1 VAVMALWRI
10 EIVRAKLEL
19 LGTIEAA
26 DLAEAVVKAMAEFN
40 IPEERRNRLIVQKI
54 GSKGLGRWLRM
65 PHPISAVYRTASL
78 KRIFPR
84 NPSLFR

>member
-26 DLAEAVVKAMAEFN
+26 DFAEAIVKAMAEFN
-40 IPEERRNRLIVQKI
+40 IPEERRNRIIVQKI
-54 GSKGLGRWLRM
+54 SK
-65 PHPISAVYRTASL
+65 A
-78 KRIFPR
+78 KD
-84 NPSLFR
+84 

>member
-1 VAVMALWRI
+1 MVLRKALWPNDSRSGVVHGRVCDLGPVEKAQALTALWRI

-26 DLAEAVVKAMAEFN
+26 DLAEAVVKTMAEFN

-54 GSKGLGRWLRM
+54 GK
-65 PHPISAVYRTASL
+65 V
-78 KRIFPR
+78 KD
-84 NPSLFR
+84 